1 MAVIDEH
8 DPKYVEIEKQLRAVI
23 ASLDDDFLR
32 QIVDADWD
40 NKSVPSHWYNAVV
53 QMLFAIVESHGVKID
68 ELFADW
74 GVEPHNVW
82 LLPEYKHRESA
93 GVYEGHVIPYDGMIH
108 RK

>member
-40 NKSVPSHWYNAVV
+40 NKSVPSHWAT
-53 QMLFAIVESHGVKID
+53 LGPFP
-68 ELFADW
+68 L
-74 GVEPHNVW
+74 
-82 LLPEYKHRESA
+82 
-93 GVYEGHVIPYDGMIH
+93 
-108 RK
+108 